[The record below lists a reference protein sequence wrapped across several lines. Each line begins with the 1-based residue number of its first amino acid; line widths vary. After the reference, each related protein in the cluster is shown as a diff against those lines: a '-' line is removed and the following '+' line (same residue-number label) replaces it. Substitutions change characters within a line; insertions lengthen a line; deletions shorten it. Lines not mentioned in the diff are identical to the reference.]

1 VSARRKTIDPARRG
15 EHAGEASTLHP
26 VFPLAKR
33 ARTPHYATKI
43 ARGRA
48 VEKKAEA
55 PRDYEELIRV
65 IHDRHGEMSKSY
77 QKIALYLTQNPND
90 VAVRSVNAIGESCG
104 VHPSSFV
111 RFAQALG
118 YEGFK
123 ELQALFQKRLS
134 TAAPGFEARVKA
146 LETELGERTD
156 RSAFGFMHDLI
167 VRDIASLKEMLTGIE
182 PGDLLK
188 AVALL
193 EKADVVYLIGQLRS
207 APVVELLRYILTM
220 LGKRCVL
227 LDPGGGLA
235 THMARAMRKKDVL
248 FAVSFR
254 FYANEVVNVVEEAA
268 ERGVPIIA
276 ISDST
281 LSPFARRAR
290 VLFAVPEHEYTFSRS
305 LAAPMCLAQALTVA
319 LAARLQNDVET
330 PRIPTVTGQ

>member
-1 VSARRKTIDPARRG
+1 VD
-15 EHAGEASTLHP
+15 
-26 VFPLAKR
+26 
-33 ARTPHYATKI
+33 
-43 ARGRA
+43 
-48 VEKKAEA
+48 KKVNA
-55 PRDYEELIRV
+55 PEDYEDLIRV
-65 IHDRHGEMSKSY
+65 IHDRYDGMSKSY

-90 VAVRSVNAIGESCG
+90 VAVRSVNSIGETSG
-104 VHPSSFV
+104 VHASSFV

-123 ELQALFQKRLS
+123 DLQTLFQKRLS

-146 LETELGERTD
+146 LEKELGERTD
-156 RSAFGFMHDLI
+156 RSEMGLMHDLV
-167 VRDIASLKEMLTGIE
+167 VRDIASLKQMLTDIQPE
-182 PGDLLK
+182 DMAE
-188 AVALL
+188 AVSLL
-193 EKADVVYLIGQLRS
+193 EKADVVYLMGQLRS

-235 THMARAMRKKDVL
+235 THMARAMRKTDLL

-268 ERGVPIIA
+268 GRGVPIVA

-281 LSPFARRAR
+281 LSPLAKSAR

-319 LAARLQNDVET
+319 LAARLQNNAVN
-330 PRIPTVTGQ
+330 PRIPTVTAR